1 MPQNTEAGEL
11 WWIWLVL
18 AVLVASGAA
27 MVKKWLR
34 ET

>member
-1 MPQNTEAGEL
+1 MPQTIEAGEL

-27 MVKKWLR
+27 MAWKWAR